1 MSVVRFR
8 RARIWLA
15 VGPGLGLSAFILV
28 YPLLQVGR
36 LSVSDVSRFG
46 KVRGFAGLDNF
57 AFVLSDPDFLD
68 SVWRTAVWTVGVVGG
83 AILVSIPAAMI
94 LARDFYGRALARL
107 IVMLPWAVS
116 LTMMAVIWRWAL
128 HGELGLLNVTLRG
141 LGVLDENVVW
151 LADATTAF
159 SAQIVIGVL
168 VSVPFT
174 VTVLM
179 GGLASIPDDIYEA
192 AAIEGASPLARHRTI
207 TLPLLR
213 PFVNIAVVL
222 NLIHVFNSFPII
234 WVTTEGGPG
243 GGTDILV
250 TYLYKLAFRYGRM
263 GDAAVVSLLMFVAIL
278 ACVILYL
285 RLARSGHGRKN

>member
-1 MSVVRFR
+1 MPPARFR
-8 RARIWLA
+8 SAGTWAA
-15 VGPGLGLSAFILV
+15 VGPGMALAAFILA
-28 YPLLQVGR
+28 YPLWQAAR

-57 AFVLSDPDFLD
+57 EFVLSDPDFLG
-68 SVWRTAVWTVGVVGG
+68 SAWRTVVWTVGVVGG
-83 AILVSIPAAMI
+83 TILVSIPTAMI

-128 HGELGLLNVTLRG
+128 HGELGLLNATLRDIC
-141 LGVLDENVVW
+141 VLEENVVW
-151 LADATTAF
+151 LADAGTAF
-159 SAQIVIGVL
+159 AAQMFIGVL

-174 VTVLM
+174 VTVLL
-179 GGLASIPDDIYEA
+179 GGLASIPDDMHEA
-192 AAIEGASPLARHRTI
+192 ASIEGAGPLARHRTI

-222 NLIHVFNSFPII
+222 NMIYVFNSFPII
-234 WVTTEGGPG
+234 WVTTQGGPG

-263 GDAAVVSLLMFVAIL
+263 GDAAVVSLLMFAVIL
-278 ACVILYL
+278 GCAILYL
-285 RLARSGHGRKN
+285 CLARERDE